1 MDFYVYLPSNTD
13 FLPENKSNNYV
24 TKLAREISLEGEWE
38 CSLKEIH
45 YPRTWASLFFHECSF
60 VVEKE
65 EWGNVWE
72 NRRIE
77 AGHYLTQQDL
87 INAINNAVQR
97 DDVIFNFS
105 ETTQRAHMEIPAGCR
120 LHFAEPLSSMLGLGY
135 GNTVCSSI
143 TESGKFPID
152 LSRGI
157 DSLYVYT
164 DIVQTKLVGNT
175 AVPLLRVVPVDGD
188 YGTMVYKEYS
198 SPVYS
203 PLSKST
209 FNTIE
214 VYIMDSAGR
223 SIPFGY
229 GKVTVLLHFKPRQ

>member
-65 EWGNVWE
+65 EWRNVWE

-77 AGHYLTQQDL
+77 AGHYLTKQDL

-97 DDVIFNFS
+97 DDVLFNYS
-105 ETTQRAHMEIPAGCR
+105 EQPSVHTWKYQLGVDCTLQSHYHQCSALDMEIRYAPAS
-120 LHFAEPLSSMLGLGY
+120 LK
-135 GNTVCSSI
+135 V
-143 TESGKFPID
+143 ESFP
-152 LSRGI
+152 
-157 DSLYVYT
+157 
-164 DIVQTKLVGNT
+164 
-175 AVPLLRVVPVDGD
+175 
-188 YGTMVYKEYS
+188 
-198 SPVYS
+198 
-203 PLSKST
+203 
-209 FNTIE
+209 
-214 VYIMDSAGR
+214 
-223 SIPFGY
+223 
-229 GKVTVLLHFKPRQ
+229 